1 MTRLMFAVALA
12 APLLGFGTTPSAAIA
27 KPTPT
32 AAAAPTG
39 YQPTRFSVVVEGD
52 GPDIIFIPGLSSTR
66 EVWSASA
73 ERLKK
78 THRVHLVQ
86 VRGFGEPAGPNA
98 TGPVLQPLVDDLA
111 AYVRANRLTRP
122 AIVGHSMGGLVTLM
136 IGTQHPA
143 LPGKLMVVDAF
154 PFIGPVFGAP
164 DIATVIPRARQMRT
178 MILAQADKVTP
189 DFATRAD
196 CPATLPAPAS
206 IVGNMSNSGQGACVM
221 RHGALASD
229 LRVVGQA
236 MYDDMVT
243 DVRPDLAR
251 IVAPLTMLYPQ
262 DDRLMTP
269 ADASAE
275 YARAYVGANT
285 ATLVRIPGS
294 YHFIMQDQPVAF
306 AAALDAFLKP

>member
-122 AIVGHSMGGLVTLM
+122 AIVGH
-136 IGTQHPA
+136 I
-143 LPGKLMVVDAF
+143 DAF
-154 PFIGPVFGAP
+154 Y
-164 DIATVIPRARQMRT
+164 IA
-178 MILAQADKVTP
+178 ILW
-189 DFATRAD
+189 F
-196 CPATLPAPAS
+196 
-206 IVGNMSNSGQGACVM
+206 VGLGV
-221 RHGALASD
+221 GALVNKLTLGAS
-229 LRVVGQA
+229 G
-236 MYDDMVT
+236 T
-243 DVRPDLAR
+243 
-251 IVAPLTMLYPQ
+251 
-262 DDRLMTP
+262 
-269 ADASAE
+269 E
-275 YARAYVGANT
+275 GC
-285 ATLVRIPGS
+285 
-294 YHFIMQDQPVAF
+294 
-306 AAALDAFLKP
+306 